1 MLAGASARARTV
13 REHDQACM
21 SLHLRGRS
29 RRELLSALPCT
40 AHMHDFSPACWMK
53 FHSPRVISREFGR
66 QHPHMMHESCCTY
79 REQHDGVLEAVMTG
93 CFRASFGEIPRF
105 CLWSSNNFCVIH
117 VISREF
123 GREHQHMMHESC
135 CTYREQHD
143 GVLEAVMTG
152 FFRASF
158 GEIPC
163 AGDNFCLVRVISRE
177 FGTVLGWP

>member
-1 MLAGASARARTV
+1 MYLSPIVCHAARWRAVVGRRMLAGASELARPV
-13 REHDQACM
+13 PQHDQALV
-21 SLHLRGRS
+21 SLHLRGRT
-29 RRELLSALPCT
+29 RRELLSASPCNS
-40 AHMHDFSPACWMK
+40 HMHDFSPACWMK
-53 FHSPRVISREFGR
+53 FHSPR
-66 QHPHMMHESCCTY
+66 
-79 REQHDGVLEAVMTG
+79 
-93 CFRASFGEIPRF
+93 
-105 CLWSSNNFCVIH
+105 

-152 FFRASF
+152 CFRASF